1 MPECMYACQIWTAKI
16 GGSGCDLECLV
27 PRKSGQVRHPHAT
40 ENGGEEGRGI
50 KHEVRREKGRLDR
63 KGRGLGAGIG
73 RGPRRANERH
83 RGPATSV
90 VRTGIKGGLEM
101 SFLTASEHLPP
112 NGCLRKAT
120 SERSTHTHTHRNS
133 QTRTRISTGTQRLT
147 QALADRHAL
156 AHRDTRTDTRRH
168 TRCSST
174 APQHCPACS
183 SARAWLP
190 GYKERG

>member
-1 MPECMYACQIWTAKI
+1 MPECMYVCTRTRSPLSGQIWTAKL

-50 KHEVRREKGRLDR
+50 KHEVRREQGRLDR

-83 RGPATSV
+83 RGPATSA

-120 SERSTHTHTHRNS
+120 SERSTHTHTH
-133 QTRTRISTGTQRLT
+133 TETH
-147 QALADRHAL
+147 RHAH
-156 AHRDTRTDTRRH
+156 A
-168 TRCSST
+168 
-174 APQHCPACS
+174 
-183 SARAWLP
+183 
-190 GYKERG
+190 